1 MITLAQFF
9 VVAFNDSMKRLIVP
23 DIHHRT
29 HKADLILG
37 AEPAGEVYFLG
48 DYQDDFYDTPAMA
61 RSTALWMRKQIEAGH
76 RLLWGNH
83 DLPYAFLPARHDC
96 PGYSREKAE
105 AIAGVLTPDHWKQ
118 LRLWY
123 IIEDGPRPWI
133 LSHAGI
139 ERPWIP
145 DGVDPVPFLRQ
156 LEAEAL
162 NGLYAEGCSH
172 PLFYYCSGARG
183 GRDPYSGPLWM
194 DWGDFRPVAG
204 INQIVGHTPLRKP
217 DQYSIENSTNWCID
231 THLHHYGVL
240 EDGELSLRQVG

>member
-1 MITLAQFF
+1 
-9 VVAFNDSMKRLIVP
+9 MKRLIIP

-29 HKADLILG
+29 GKADMILA
-37 AEPAGEVYFLG
+37 AEPADEVYFLG
-48 DYQDDFYDTPAMA
+48 DYQDDFFDTPAMA
-61 RSTALWMRKQIEAGH
+61 RSTALWTRKQIEAGH

-83 DLPYAFLPARHDC
+83 DLPYGFLQARHDC
-96 PGYSREKAE
+96 PGYETDKAK
-105 AIAGVLTPDHWKQ
+105 AVAKVLTPDHWKR

-145 DGVDPVPFLRQ
+145 EGADPVSFLRQ

-162 NGLYAEGCSH
+162 EGLYEKGQSH

-194 DWGDFRPVAG
+194 DWGDFRPIAG

-217 DQYSIENSTNWCID
+217 DQYSTEDSTNWCLD
-231 THLHHYGVL
+231 THLRHYAVL
-240 EDGELSLRQVG
+240 ENGELSLRQAS